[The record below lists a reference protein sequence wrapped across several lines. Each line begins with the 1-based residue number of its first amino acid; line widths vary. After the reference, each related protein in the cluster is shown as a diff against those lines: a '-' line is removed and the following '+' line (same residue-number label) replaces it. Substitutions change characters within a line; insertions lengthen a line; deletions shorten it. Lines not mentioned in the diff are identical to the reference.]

1 MLSEL
6 IGLHVVVRQSY
17 TSKTMKSI
25 EGVDAEII
33 WRMDLLSKVI
43 VISLVGYSELG
54 GIEKRRK
61 E

>member
-1 MLSEL
+1 
-6 IGLHVVVRQSY
+6 
-17 TSKTMKSI
+17 MKSI